1 MPYQLCCTN
10 FWSTSVQEQPKRG
23 RKRDGR
29 TAKMTPLKPYL
40 IRSVY
45 EWIVDN
51 NLTPHLL
58 VNANTNKGN
67 LPIDFIEDGKIVLNI
82 RPQAVEALSL
92 GNELI
97 EFNARFSGKPMT
109 ITASI
114 NAILAI
120 YAKENGKGL
129 VFDQEGNEGDD
140 TPPQQPPPSKPGL
153 RVVK

>member
-1 MPYQLCCTN
+1 M
-10 FWSTSVQEQPKRG
+10 TS
-23 RKRDGR
+23 
-29 TAKMTPLKPYL
+29 LKPYL

-51 NLTPHLL
+51 SSTPYLL
-58 VNANTNKGN
+58 VNANNNKGN
-67 LPIDFIEDGKIVLNI
+67 LPVDYIEDGKIVLNV
-82 RPQAVEALSL
+82 RPQAIEALSL

-109 ITASI
+109 VVVSV
-114 NAILAI
+114 NAVMAI

-129 VFDQEGNEGDD
+129 VFDQENNDSDE
-140 TPPQQPPPSKPGL
+140 PPPEQQPPGKPTL